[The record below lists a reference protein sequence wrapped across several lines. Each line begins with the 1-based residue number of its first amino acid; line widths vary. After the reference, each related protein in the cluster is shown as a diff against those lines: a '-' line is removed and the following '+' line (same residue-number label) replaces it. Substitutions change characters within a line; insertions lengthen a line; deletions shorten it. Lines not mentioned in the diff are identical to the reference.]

1 MKGNEHLEYS
11 HCVVHRYKTLISFRS
26 QQNARIF
33 TIFYHVNCK
42 SDFVIY
48 LLECKKCH
56 IQYVGKAETDFN
68 LRLNSHRKDVYKADV
83 ITASRHFAMKTI
95 SLIETQVLL

>member
-1 MKGNEHLEYS
+1 MNMKGNVHLEYG
-11 HCVVHRYKTLISFRS
+11 HCVVHSYKTLISFRS

-33 TIFYHVNCK
+33 TIFCHVNCK

-56 IQYVGKAETDFN
+56 IQNVGKAETDFS
-68 LRLNSHRKDVYKADV
+68 LRTTTVRMYIKL
-83 ITASRHFAMKTI
+83 M
-95 SLIETQVLL
+95 LLQLHAILL

>member
-1 MKGNEHLEYS
+1 MKGNVHLEYG

-33 TIFYHVNCK
+33 TILYHLNCK

-48 LLECKKCH
+48 LLECNKCH
-56 IQYVGKAETDFN
+56 IQYVGKAETDFS
-68 LRLNSHRKDVYKADV
+68 LRTTTVRMYIKL
-83 ITASRHFAMKTI
+83 M
-95 SLIETQVLL
+95 LLQLHAILL